1 MGATSCRIPFCEERI
16 YIAHRQVSQPVRLL
30 PEMLLCTNAGLVPTY
45 ANLPDTKR
53 HLPSGG
59 KYAKRIHRSLCTLGN
74 LCADTE

>member
-30 PEMLLCTNAGLVPTY
+30 PECCFV
-45 ANLPDTKR
+45 LPLAWQYSYVHLSDTKH

-59 KYAKRIHRSLCTLGN
+59 KYAKCFHCSLRPLGI
-74 LCADTE
+74 LRADTE